1 MRVITAAIISTF
13 AACVAFPASAQ
24 TAAAP
29 TWEECHSQLVK
40 HGWHDG
46 QKGSSEF
53 MKQCQAGKI
62 PSVGRASLGRS
73 SARGSFEEC
82 EARALALGMP
92 HGQAGHVEYVR
103 ECMGGRPGNANIA
116 GRTSH

>member
-1 MRVITAAIISTF
+1 MRVITVPIISIF

-29 TWEECHSQLVK
+29 TWEECHDQAAK
-40 HGWHDG
+40 HGWHAT
-46 QKGSSEF
+46 QKGTPEF

-62 PSVGRASLGRS
+62 PGVGRASLSRI

-82 EARALALGMP
+82 EARALALAMP

-103 ECMGGRPGNANIA
+103 ECMGGRPRNSNIA
-116 GRTSH
+116 AGR

>member
-1 MRVITAAIISTF
+1 MRTMTVVIIGIF

-29 TWEECHSQLVK
+29 TWEECHDQAVK
-40 HGWHDG
+40 HGWHDV
-46 QKGSSEF
+46 QKGTSEF
-53 MKQCQAGKI
+53 IKECRAGKI
-62 PSVGRASLGRS
+62 PGVGRASLSRR

-82 EARALALGMP
+82 EARALALAMP

-103 ECMGGRPGNANIA
+103 ECMGGRPRNSNIA
-116 GRTSH
+116 AGR